1 MNIERYLELNMI
13 KKVLIIILA
22 SFLSS
27 FSLAD
32 IKQSFLLISLL
43 PRYSSLI
50 ANNLI
55 LGNVKDYQLSF
66 QRAPEISQRQG
77 YGFSNLVILGDSMSD
92 QGSGGKRSSLYIAG
106 GQRNPLYTDYLSRA
120 MSGKPSLPVKVG
132 GKNYAITGAT
142 LTPIEKYRSSATL
155 QYTQLLTD
163 EHGQLDHK
171 ALYILWI
178 GNMDIYLQRLNQLS
192 RVFLGQY
199 NIEAPQFTLT
209 NTPYATANLAE
220 MMVNTGARYIIVPNL
235 PYLDLMPL
243 NLLFLNPATVS
254 IASGL
259 SVLGPLI
266 LKNTSQRLDQ
276 YLRNP
281 ANLISTGDDH
291 FVRTNQIRA
300 LHHQLYWF
308 LPYEWPASIYNY
320 ISDVE
325 EKLVSQYNRSLAIS
339 LAKIPGN
346 HIIYFDYAALIKEL
360 ANHPEKYGLDNSL
373 VPTCDLSY
381 SSRWCDADSP
391 HFHKGHYLFSD
402 GAHPSAQL
410 HLIIAQSMIS
420 IVNAPV
426 YVSSIARQAD
436 TINDTIRTSLSNNQR
451 TSMNSSSLAH
461 PSLLL
466 TYAGAFSHS
475 AVPVA
480 QRHTFTSFL
489 NIGTYYQLGAHW
501 MIGSVVSLGFGHFK
515 PHTQFTYQFNHQNL
529 SAFLHYRFAEANFLD
544 LYASIGRLK
553 TSDIKRYVPIYT
565 TWLSY
570 KGATQAYSRSIMA
583 QVSFSTGKNT
593 AYRTGP
599 LFRIGWDNFKVNGYS
614 EKGPNFLAMTYDNFH
629 YRKKYVE
636 LGWYY
641 HTSQQ
646 NILNKSVV
654 ANIEVAVNR
663 RLGKNK
669 FSIPSKLQSSP
680 VVFNREI
687 QDSAQSE
694 FKIDLRATTVLSHH
708 SHLSL
713 MTGYHTDL
721 KGKNSFP
728 LALNWTRAL

>member
-1 MNIERYLELNMI
+1 MI
-13 KKVLIIILA
+13 KRVLITTLA
-22 SFLSS
+22 GFLSAFS
-27 FSLAD
+27 FAD

-43 PRYSSLI
+43 PRYGSLV

-55 LGNVKDYQLSF
+55 LGSAKDYQLSF
-66 QRAPEISQRQG
+66 QQPAETNQRPG
-77 YGFSNLVILGDSMSD
+77 YGFSNLVVLGDSMSD
-92 QGSGGKRSSLYIAG
+92 QGSGGKRSSLYIAD

-120 MSGKPSLPVKVG
+120 MTGKPSLPVKVG

-142 LTPIEKYRSSATL
+142 LAPIEKHRNSASL

-171 ALYILWI
+171 ALYILWA
-178 GNMDIYLQRLNQLS
+178 GNMDIYLQGPSQLG

-220 MMVNTGARYIIVPNL
+220 MMVNTGAHYIIIPNL

-254 IASGL
+254 ISGGL

-266 LKNTSQRLDQ
+266 LKGTAQRLDQ
-276 YLRNP
+276 YLRDP
-281 ANLISTGDDH
+281 ANLISTDDDH

-308 LPYEWPASIYNY
+308 LPYQWLASLYNY
-320 ISDVE
+320 ISNVE
-325 EKLVSQYNRSLAIS
+325 ENLTSQYNRSLATS

-360 ANHPEKYGLDNSL
+360 ANHPKKYGLDNSL

-420 IVNAPV
+420 IMNAPI

-436 TINDTIRTSLSNNQR
+436 TINDTIRTLLSNNQQ
-451 TSMNSSSLAH
+451 TLMNSSSVRS
-461 PSLLL
+461 SLLL
-466 TYAGAFSHS
+466 NYAGAFSHS
-475 AVPVA
+475 AIPIA

-489 NIGTYYQLGAHW
+489 NIGTYRHFGTHW

-529 SAFLHYRFAEANFLD
+529 STFLRYRFAAVNFLA
-544 LYASIGRLK
+544 LYASIGQLK
-553 TSDIKRYVPIYT
+553 TNNIKRHVPIHT

-570 KGATQAYSRSIMA
+570 QGATRAYSRSIMA
-583 QVSFSTGKNT
+583 QVSFSTNKNT

-599 LFRIGWDNFKVNGYS
+599 LFRIGLDNFKVNGYS
-614 EKGPNFLAMTYDNFH
+614 EQGPNFLAMTYGNFY
-629 YRKKYVE
+629 YRKKYIE

-641 HTSQQ
+641 HTSQP
-646 NILNKSVV
+646 NILNKTVT
-654 ANIEVAVNR
+654 ADIEVAVNR

-669 FSIPSKLQSSP
+669 FSIPSRLQNSP
-680 VVFNREI
+680 VIFNREI

-694 FKIDLRATTVLSHH
+694 FKIDLHATMALARH

-713 MTGYHTDL
+713 TTGYHTDL
-721 KGKNSFP
+721 KGKNSLP
-728 LALNWTRAL
+728 LALSWIKTL

>member
-1 MNIERYLELNMI
+1 MI
-13 KKVLIIILA
+13 KKVLITILA
-22 SFLSS
+22 GFLSIFS
-27 FSLAD
+27 FAD

-43 PRYSSLI
+43 PRYGSLI

-55 LGNVKDYQLSF
+55 LGSTKDYQLSF
-66 QRAPEISQRQG
+66 QQPAETNQRQG
-77 YGFSNLVILGDSMSD
+77 YGFSNLVVLGDSMSD
-92 QGSGGKRSSLYIAG
+92 QGSGGKRSSLYIAD

-120 MSGKPSLPVKVG
+120 MTGKPSLPATVG

-142 LTPIEKYRSSATL
+142 LAPTEDHRSSAIS

-171 ALYILWI
+171 ALYILWA
-178 GNMDIYLQRLNQLS
+178 GNMDIYLQGPRQLG
-192 RVFLGQY
+192 RVFLNQY

-209 NTPYATANLAE
+209 NTPYATANLAK
-220 MMVNTGARYIIVPNL
+220 MMINTGAHYIIIPNL

-254 IASGL
+254 ISGGL

-266 LKNTSQRLDQ
+266 LKDTAQRLDQ
-276 YLRNP
+276 YLRDP
-281 ANLISTGDDH
+281 ANLISTDDDH

-308 LPYEWPASIYNY
+308 LPYQWLASLYNY
-320 ISDVE
+320 ISNVE
-325 EKLVSQYNRSLAIS
+325 EKLTSQYNRSLATS

-360 ANHPEKYGLDNSL
+360 ANHPKKYGLDNSL

-391 HFHKGHYLFSD
+391 HFHKGQYLFSD

-420 IVNAPV
+420 IMNAPI

-436 TINDTIRTSLSNNQR
+436 TINNTIRTLLSNNQQ
-451 TSMNSSSLAH
+451 TSMNSGSLAH

-475 AVPVA
+475 AVPVT
-480 QRHTFTSFL
+480 QRHPFTSFL
-489 NIGTYYQLGAHW
+489 NIGTYYQLSTHW
-501 MIGSVVSLGFGHFK
+501 MIRSVLSLGFGHFK

-529 SAFLHYRFAEANFLD
+529 SAFLRYRFAAANFLD

-553 TSDIKRYVPIYT
+553 TNNIKRHVPIHT

-570 KGATQAYSRSIMA
+570 QGTTRAYSHSIMA
-583 QVSFSTGKNT
+583 QVSFSTNKNT
-593 AYRTGP
+593 AYLTGP
-599 LFRIGWDNFKVNGYS
+599 LFRIGLDNFKVNGYS
-614 EKGPNFLAMTYDNFH
+614 EQGPNFLAMTYGNFY
-629 YRKKYVE
+629 YRKKYIE

-646 NILNKSVV
+646 NILNKTVT
-654 ANIEVAVNR
+654 ADIEVAVNR

-669 FSIPSKLQSSP
+669 FSIPSRLQSSP
-680 VVFNREI
+680 VIFNREI

-694 FKIDLRATTVLSHH
+694 FKIDLHATMALAHH

-721 KGKNSFP
+721 KGKNSLP
-728 LALNWTRAL
+728 LALSWTKTL